1 VGLPLGIEEHRLDTV
16 CLDLFEGAPH
26 LLVLGDGGCGKS
38 SLLRLIAKGLAA
50 RHPPE
55 EVALLVIDLRRGLL
69 DLTSLPNLA
78 GHACTPATAAQAV
91 DHLHRELI
99 ERTPADLGLGAS
111 PAPPVG
117 AGLNGATPRHG
128 GPRLLEPVGAPIPAR
143 PRWVVLVDDYDLLPA
158 AAGSPLLPLLDLLGL
173 GRELGFHLVLT
184 RRVAGAAR
192 AAFEPVFQRLRELGG
207 AGLVM
212 SGDPG
217 EGPLLGNQR
226 AAPLSPGRG
235 FLVRPRLAPAL
246 VQVAYSPPP
255 PVEAARPEG
264 DAWVGEG

>member
-1 VGLPLGIEEHRLDTV
+1 M
-16 CLDLFEGAPH
+16 
-26 LLVLGDGGCGKS
+26 
-38 SLLRLIAKGLAA
+38 
-50 RHPPE
+50 
-55 EVALLVIDLRRGLL
+55 LVIDLRRGLL

-78 GHACTPATAAQAV
+78 GHAGTPATVAQAV
-91 DHLHRELI
+91 DHLQRELI
-99 ERTPADLGLGAS
+99 ERTPADLGALG
-111 PAPPVG
+111 PP
-117 AGLNGATPRHG
+117 NGPCR
-128 GPRLLEPVGAPIPAR
+128 PNPAR

-192 AAFEPVFQRLRELGG
+192 AAFEPFFQRLRELGG

-235 FLVRPRLAPAL
+235 FLVRPRRAPAL

-255 PVEAARPEG
+255 PVEAGRPEG
-264 DAWVGEG
+264 DAWVREG